1 MIKYLFIILFLFSPL
16 GFAGEDNTEE
26 LKNYYE
32 ADIILKN
39 IDQLQEDGFITERN
53 AVDAKNKYVFE
64 NEELIQKMVEYNKDK
79 ESQTHNVDSDV
90 SVTEYFTLVNT
101 IKFIACLAFIIAFH
115 GIFAKIIKNFYKV
128 ITLIPNYIYQ
138 TVLLSISIALTFNP
152 NLLLESQAFYIALVA
167 SFTNIFILGWFVAD
181 YYFLLKRYFKFL
193 FVGIKP
199 EILLGFYAFLY
210 FGVLSILYTSSF
222 FGLLSIMG
230 FVGMLGFI
238 FLYSDLIAIIGVEE
252 DKEIHNVTFTTI
264 FVLGIYSVVRILNI
278 EIPYLESFY
287 IGIEYVC
294 SIALAVCLLIG
305 SSMYIYDAHRNQFP
319 KGLYTVMFVLVTIA
333 SMGISTL
340 YGITVPS
347 AIITTFFA
355 LYILGNIGYMT
366 SKVNYIFMTF
376 VLGAMLYGTALLM
389 EKYPAYFVTSLF

>member
-1 MIKYLFIILFLFSPL
+1 MIKYLFIIVFLFSPL
-16 GFAGEDNTEE
+16 GFAGVENTEE

-39 IDQLQEDGFITERN
+39 IEQLQEDGFITERN
-53 AVDAKNKYVFE
+53 AIDAKNKYVFE
-64 NEELIQKMVEYNKDK
+64 NEELIQKMVKYNEDK
-79 ESQTHNVDSDV
+79 EAQTYNVDSDV
-90 SVTEYFTLVNT
+90 SITEYFTLVNT

-115 GIFAKIIKNFYKV
+115 GIFAKIIKNFYKF
-128 ITLIPNYIYQ
+128 ITLIPNFFYQ
-138 TVLLSISIALTFNP
+138 AVLLSLSVTLTLNP
-152 NLLLESQAFYIALVA
+152 SLLFDSQAFYIALVS
-167 SFTNIFILGWFVAD
+167 SFINIFILGWFIAD
-181 YYFLLKRYFKFL
+181 YRYSIIRYMKFL

-199 EILLGFYAFLY
+199 EILIGFYTFLY
-210 FGVLSILYTSSF
+210 FGGLSILYTSSF
-222 FGLLSIMG
+222 FGLLSVMG

-238 FLYSDLIAIIGVEE
+238 FLYSDLIAIIGVEDE
-252 DKEIHNVTFTTI
+252 KEIHNVTFTTLFI
-264 FVLGIYSVVRILNI
+264 LGIYSAVRIFNI
-278 EIPYLESFY
+278 EVPYLESFY

-294 SIALAVCLLIG
+294 SIALGVCLLIG
-305 SSMYIYDAHRNQFP
+305 SSIYIYEGRRKSFP